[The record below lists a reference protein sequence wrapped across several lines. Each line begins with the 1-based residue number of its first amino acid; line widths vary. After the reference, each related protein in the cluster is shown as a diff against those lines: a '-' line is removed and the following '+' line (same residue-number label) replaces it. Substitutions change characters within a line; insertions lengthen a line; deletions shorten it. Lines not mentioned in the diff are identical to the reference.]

1 MTNAIGWLSSLVL
14 LLTIGTQ
21 IHRQW
26 RKRTSEGV
34 SPWLFVG
41 QMVASAGF
49 SIYSA
54 LVHDWVFIVTNS
66 LMLVSAAV
74 GLGIV
79 VQHRR
84 SAGHGPRRNDVP
96 ARRAPLSGASSMT
109 SKLASTGG

>member
-1 MTNAIGWLSSLVL
+1 ML

-41 QMVASAGF
+41 QMIASAGF

-54 LVHDWVFIVTNS
+54 LVRDWVFIVTNS

-79 VQHRR
+79 LHHRR
-84 SAGHGPRRNDVP
+84 SGDRHERSAANPMPPSRLAA
-96 ARRAPLSGASSMT
+96 ARG
-109 SKLASTGG
+109 

>member
-1 MTNAIGWLSSLVL
+1 MTHAIGWLSSLVL

-26 RKRTSEGV
+26 RERTSEGV

-41 QMVASAGF
+41 QMIASAGF
-49 SIYSA
+49 SVYSA
-54 LVHDWVFIVTNS
+54 LVHDWVFIVTNG

-79 VQHRR
+79 LHHRR
-84 SAGHGPRRNDVP
+84 STGGRTNKAPKP
-96 ARRAPLSGASSMT
+96 AAPSR
-109 SKLASTGG
+109 LASARG

>member
-1 MTNAIGWLSSLVL
+1 MTHAIGWLSSLVL

-26 RKRTSEGV
+26 RARTSEGV

-41 QMVASAGF
+41 QMIASTGF

-66 LMLVSAAV
+66 LMAMSAAL

-79 VQHRR
+79 LHHRR
-84 SAGHGPRRNDVP
+84 TGRAGSRRGPSE
-96 ARRAPLSGASSMT
+96 AGTRAAA
-109 SKLASTGG
+109 KLASARG

>member
-1 MTNAIGWLSSLVL
+1 MTHAVGWLSSLVL

-26 RKRTSEGV
+26 RERTSEGV

-41 QMVASAGF
+41 QMIASAGF

-54 LVHDWVFIVTNS
+54 LVDDPVFIVTNS
-66 LMLVSAAV
+66 LMLLSAAI

-79 VQHRR
+79 LHHRRR
-84 SAGHGPRRNDVP
+84 SAERQRRRANE
-96 ARRAPLSGASSMT
+96 RRAPATKRVESSR
-109 SKLASTGG
+109 LASARG